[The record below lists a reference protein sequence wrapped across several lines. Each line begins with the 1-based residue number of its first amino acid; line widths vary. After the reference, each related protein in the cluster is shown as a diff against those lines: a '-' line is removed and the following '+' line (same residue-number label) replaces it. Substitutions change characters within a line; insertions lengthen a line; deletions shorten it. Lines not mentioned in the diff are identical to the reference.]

1 MVETILYGSPG
12 SPYVRAVRLTLD
24 EKGVPYEFADVP
36 FGTWGE
42 KPHLARQPF
51 GRIPAFEH
59 QGFPLYETQAIMR
72 YIDAAFPGERL
83 QPADPR
89 QAARMNQA
97 IGIVDSYVFPN
108 ISYGIS
114 FQRLIAKRVGMVP
127 DEAKVEASLPK
138 ARVCLEALDKLK
150 GDNKYLAGGAL
161 SLADL
166 MLAPHYFYFQLTPEG
181 RDLLGPHERLR
192 RWWQQMESRE
202 SIRKILP
209 PLG

>member
-1 MVETILYGSPG
+1 MAETILFGSPG
-12 SPYVRAVRLTLD
+12 SPYVRSARLTLE
-24 EKGVPYEFADVP
+24 EKGAPYEFSDVP
-36 FGTWGE
+36 FGTWGQM
-42 KPHLARQPF
+42 PHLARQPF

-59 QGFPLYETQAIMR
+59 QGFPLYETQAIVR
-72 YIDAAFPGERL
+72 YIDAVFPGERL

-114 FQRLIAKRVGMVP
+114 FQRLIAKRVSMVP

-138 ARVCLEALDKLK
+138 ARVCLEALDQLK
-150 GDNKYLAGGAL
+150 GDNKFLAGAAL

-192 RWWQQMESRE
+192 RWWQAMESRE
-202 SIRKILP
+202 SVRKILR

>member
-1 MVETILYGSPG
+1 MAETILYGSPG
-12 SPYVRAVRLTLD
+12 SPYVRSARLTLE
-24 EKGVPYEFADVP
+24 EKGAPYEFSDVP
-36 FGTWGE
+36 FGTWGQM
-42 KPHLARQPF
+42 PHLARQPF

-59 QGFPLYETQAIMR
+59 QGFPLYETQAIVR
-72 YIDAAFPGERL
+72 YVDAVFPGERL
-83 QPADPR
+83 QPTDPR

-127 DEAKVEASLPK
+127 DEARVEASVPK
-138 ARVCLEALDKLK
+138 AHVCLEALDKLK
-150 GDNKYLAGGAL
+150 GDNKYLAGAAL

-192 RWWQQMESRE
+192 RWWQEIESRE
-202 SIRKILP
+202 SVRKILR